1 MTERAVVMTK
11 PSSRVACG
19 PIVGNM
25 QPTPVF
31 YPRGYFPPVSNTER
45 QRQFRE
51 RNPGYY
57 ARIQAKKRAA
67 SKAHVAAIRAAERAA
82 AAMLAKSRQLML
94 PAPVELPVIPGMNA
108 IPDTLPELRELEPLR
123 VSHASVHSPHQS
135 LAA

>member
-25 QPTPVF
+25 QPPPVF
-31 YPRGYFPPVSNTER
+31 FPRGSFPPVSNTER

-57 ARIQAKKRAA
+57 GRL
-67 SKAHVAAIRAAERAA
+67 H
-82 AAMLAKSRQLML
+82 AKSRAECKARVAAALAAVQQVALPVPPVTPVLML
-94 PAPVELPVIPGMNA
+94 PAPVQDPAMAALNAMAAKLKSKSAAAEPVMIPRL
-108 IPDTLPELRELEPLR
+108 D
-123 VSHASVHSPHQS
+123 
-135 LAA
+135 